1 MLNVRE
7 VVPNSLIWFDEPEK
21 ETTKEESSDS
31 DDLLAEDNE
40 DKSPHENYRD
50 LVSLQVKKEFSSLVP
65 VQFISSKE
73 KALTLIKSSVKT
85 TLMVSGRAGIG
96 LIDSLFEHDL
106 TPASTI
112 SNIVIICNSKN
123 KKTKLE

>member
-1 MLNVRE
+1 M
-7 VVPNSLIWFDEPEK
+7 
-21 ETTKEESSDS
+21 
-31 DDLLAEDNE
+31 
-40 DKSPHENYRD
+40 
-50 LVSLQVKKEFSSLVP
+50 P